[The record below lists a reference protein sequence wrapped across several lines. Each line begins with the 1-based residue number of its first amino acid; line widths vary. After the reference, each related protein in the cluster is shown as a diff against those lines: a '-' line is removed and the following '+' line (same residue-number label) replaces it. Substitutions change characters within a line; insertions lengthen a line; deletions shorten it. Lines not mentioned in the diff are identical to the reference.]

1 VSERALFVSDQLVQL
16 LALEFEALKS
26 QDLDRFESLQAGKN
40 DLLAEL
46 AGLCPSAED
55 LQKLPEWDALRELL
69 IECRDMHRRNA
80 VLIERK
86 LDTIRGALHSLRA
99 GDSGS
104 PVEVYDRLGQV
115 ARFSRGRGYQEV

>member
-1 VSERALFVSDQLVQL
+1 VSEQALTLSDQLVQL

-26 QDLDRFESLQAGKN
+26 QDLDRFESLQPGKN
-40 DLLAEL
+40 DLLAQL
-46 AGLCPSAED
+46 SQLCPSAED
-55 LQKLPEWDALRELL
+55 LQNLPEWEALREKL
-69 IECRDMHRRNA
+69 IECRDLHRRNA

-86 LDTIRGALHSLRA
+86 LDTIRGALHSLRV

>member
-1 VSERALFVSDQLVQL
+1 MSERAIFVSDQLVQL

-55 LQKLPEWDALRELL
+55 LQNLPEWDTLRESL

-104 PVEVYDRLGQV
+104 PVEVYDRLGRV

>member
-1 VSERALFVSDQLVQL
+1 MSERALSVADQLVQL

-55 LQKLPEWDALRELL
+55 LQNLPEWDTLRKSL

>member
-1 VSERALFVSDQLVQL
+1 VSERALFVADQLVQL
-16 LALEFEALKS
+16 LALEFEELKS

-55 LQKLPEWDALRELL
+55 LQNLPEWDALRESL

>member
-1 VSERALFVSDQLVQL
+1 VSERAISVCNQLIQL

-26 QDLDRFESLQAGKN
+26 QDLDQFESLQPAKN
-40 DLLAEL
+40 DLLSEL
-46 AGLCPSAED
+46 TAICPPADD
-55 LQKLPEWDALRELL
+55 LQKMPEWDALRESL
-69 IECRDMHRRNA
+69 IECRDLHRRNA

-86 LDTIRGALHSLRA
+86 LDTIRSALHSLRV

>member
-1 VSERALFVSDQLVQL
+1 MSERALSVCTQLIQM
-16 LALEFEALKS
+16 LALEFDALKS
-26 QDLDRFESLQAGKN
+26 QDLDRFESLQPGKN

-46 AGLCPSAED
+46 TDICPPAED
-55 LQKLPEWDALRELL
+55 LQKMPEWDALRELL
-69 IECRDMHRRNA
+69 IECRDLHRRNA

-86 LDTIRGALHSLRA
+86 LDTIRGALHSLRV
-99 GDSGS
+99 GESGS

>member
-1 VSERALFVSDQLVQL
+1 VSERALSVCTQLIQM
-16 LALEFEALKS
+16 LALEFDALKS
-26 QDLDRFESLQAGKN
+26 QDLDRFESLQPGKN

-46 AGLCPSAED
+46 TDICPPAED
-55 LQKLPEWDALRELL
+55 LQKMPEWDALRELL
-69 IECRDMHRRNA
+69 IECRDLHRRNA

-86 LDTIRGALHSLRA
+86 LDTIRGALHSLRV

-104 PVEVYDRLGQV
+104 PLEVYDRLGQV

>member
-1 VSERALFVSDQLVQL
+1 VSERTLFVSDQLIQL

-26 QDLDRFESLQAGKN
+26 QDLDRFESLQDGKN
-40 DLLAEL
+40 DLLTEL
-46 AGLCPSAED
+46 SALCPSPED
-55 LQKLPEWDALRELL
+55 LQNLPEWDALRESL
-69 IECRDMHRRNA
+69 IQCRDMHRRNA

-99 GDSGS
+99 GESGS

>member
-1 VSERALFVSDQLVQL
+1 MSERALFVSDQLVQL

-26 QDLDRFESLQAGKN
+26 QDLDRFESLQDGKN
-40 DLLAEL
+40 GLLTEL
-46 AGLCPSAED
+46 SALCPSPED
-55 LQKLPEWDALRELL
+55 LQNLPEWDTLRESL
-69 IECRDMHRRNA
+69 IQCRDMHRRNA

-99 GDSGS
+99 GESGS
-104 PVEVYDRLGQV
+104 PVEVYDRLGKV

>member
-1 VSERALFVSDQLVQL
+1 MSERALFVSDQLVQL

-86 LDTIRGALHSLRA
+86 LDTIRGALHSLRV

-115 ARFSRGRGYQEV
+115 ARFSRGRGYHEV

>member
-1 VSERALFVSDQLVQL
+1 MSERALFVSDQLVQL

-55 LQKLPEWDALRELL
+55 LQNLPEWDALRELL

-115 ARFSRGRGYQEV
+115 ARFSRGRGYQDV

>member
-1 VSERALFVSDQLVQL
+1 MSERVLSVSEQLVQL

-26 QDLDRFESLQAGKN
+26 QDLDRFESLQPGKN

-46 AGLCPSAED
+46 SSLCPSAED
-55 LQKLPEWDALRELL
+55 LQQLPEWDTLRERL

-80 VLIERK
+80 MLIERK
-86 LDTIRGALHSLRA
+86 LDAIRGTLHSLRA

>member
-1 VSERALFVSDQLVQL
+1 MSERALSVADQLVQL

-40 DLLAEL
+40 DLLADL

-55 LQKLPEWDALRELL
+55 LQNLPEWDALRESL

>member
-1 VSERALFVSDQLVQL
+1 VSERALSVSEQLVQL

-26 QDLDRFESLQAGKN
+26 QDLDRFESLQPGKN
-40 DLLAEL
+40 DLLAEMSQ
-46 AGLCPSAED
+46 LCPSAED
-55 LQKLPEWDALRELL
+55 LQQLPEWEPLRERL

-80 VLIERK
+80 MLIERK
-86 LDTIRGALHSLRA
+86 LDAIRGTPHSLRT

>member
-1 VSERALFVSDQLVQL
+1 MSERALSVCTQLIQM
-16 LALEFEALKS
+16 LALEFDALKS
-26 QDLDRFESLQAGKN
+26 QDLDRFESLQPSKN

-46 AGLCPSAED
+46 TQICPPAED
-55 LQKLPEWDALRELL
+55 LQKMPEWDALREML
-69 IECRDMHRRNA
+69 IECRDLHRRNA

>member
-1 VSERALFVSDQLVQL
+1 MSERALIVSDQLVQL

-26 QDLDRFESLQAGKN
+26 QDLDRFESLQPGKN

-46 AGLCPSAED
+46 SALCPSAED
-55 LQKLPEWDALRELL
+55 LQNLPEWDALRERL
-69 IECRDMHRRNA
+69 IECRDLHRRNA

-86 LDTIRGALHSLRA
+86 LDTIRGALHSLRV

-115 ARFSRGRGYQEV
+115 ARYSRGRGYQEV

>member
-1 VSERALFVSDQLVQL
+1 MSERALLVADQLVQL

-55 LQKLPEWDALRELL
+55 LLNLPEWNALRESL

>member
-1 VSERALFVSDQLVQL
+1 MSERALFVSDQLVQL

-46 AGLCPSAED
+46 AGLCPSAEN

>member
-1 VSERALFVSDQLVQL
+1 MSERALSVCTQLIQM
-16 LALEFEALKS
+16 LALEFDALKS
-26 QDLDRFESLQAGKN
+26 QDLDRFESLQPGKN

-46 AGLCPSAED
+46 TEMCPPAED
-55 LQKLPEWDALRELL
+55 LQKMPEWDALRELL
-69 IECRDMHRRNA
+69 IECRDLHRRNA

-86 LDTIRGALHSLRA
+86 LDTIRGALHSLRV